1 MKTLLIG
8 GARSGKSSLAARWA
22 GERSRNVCCVVT
34 ATASDDEMSARIAA
48 HRQERPQHWRVREEP
63 VRLGAALR
71 DESRTSTLLLVDCL
85 TLWTANCLWPPR
97 PEIPDTT
104 GRAATAMAAT
114 AMAATAMAAT
124 ATTAA
129 ATPAPARVASA
140 TPPTAMP
147 ANATAVT
154 APGATVSAATASSA
168 DSDLRPDVAGWQA
181 ERDDFLASLRTTT
194 NEVIVVSNEVGTGL
208 VPEHAASRL
217 FRDEHGRLNQM
228 VAAAC
233 DEVFLVTA
241 GLALRLK

>member
-1 MKTLLIG
+1 LRIIAAMKTFLIG
-8 GARSGKSSLAARWA
+8 GARSGKSSLATRWA
-22 GERSRNVCCVVT
+22 GERSGNVCCVVT

-48 HRQERPQHWRVREEP
+48 HRQQRPQHWRVREEP

-97 PEIPDTT
+97 PEMAGT
-104 GRAATAMAAT
+104 GRSA
-114 AMAATAMAAT
+114 AAT
-124 ATTAA
+124 ATA
-129 ATPAPARVASA
+129 ATASPAEAKAVGA
-140 TPPTAMP
+140 TSPTAMP
-147 ANATAVT
+147 A
-154 APGATVSAATASSA
+154 TASA
-168 DSDLRPDVAGWQA
+168 MATRFESDLQPDLAGWQA
-181 ERDDFLASLRTTT
+181 ERDDFLASLRAAT